1 MMKYRLLYIL
11 LLPPNCA
18 FTHPSNHDGGIMQ
31 QRGED
36 WIIDRQ
42 PLKVFEMPERDEG
55 EWNDLPLYKNEVDGG
70 DSEVVYDKQ

>member
-1 MMKYRLLYIL
+1 MTAESC
-11 LLPPNCA
+11 N
-18 FTHPSNHDGGIMQ
+18 N
-31 QRGED
+31 GED
-36 WIIDRQ
+36 WIIDWQ

>member
-1 MMKYRLLYIL
+1 MKYRLLISYYFRPIVL
-11 LLPPNCA
+11 LHTPPTMTAESCN
-18 FTHPSNHDGGIMQ
+18 N
-31 QRGED
+31 GED
-36 WIIDRQ
+36 WIIDWQ